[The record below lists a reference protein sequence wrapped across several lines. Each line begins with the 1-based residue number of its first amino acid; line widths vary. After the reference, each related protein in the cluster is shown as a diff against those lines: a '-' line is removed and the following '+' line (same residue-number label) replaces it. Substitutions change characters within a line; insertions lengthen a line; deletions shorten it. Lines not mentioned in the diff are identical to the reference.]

1 MTLRRQI
8 GYVFQQ
14 IGLFPNMTIEQNVDV
29 VPRLLGWPVEKRRQ
43 RTRELLELVGMD
55 PDVYAHRYPSE
66 LSGGQQ

>member
-1 MTLRRQI
+1 
-8 GYVFQQ
+8 
-14 IGLFPNMTIEQNVDV
+14 MTIEQNVDV